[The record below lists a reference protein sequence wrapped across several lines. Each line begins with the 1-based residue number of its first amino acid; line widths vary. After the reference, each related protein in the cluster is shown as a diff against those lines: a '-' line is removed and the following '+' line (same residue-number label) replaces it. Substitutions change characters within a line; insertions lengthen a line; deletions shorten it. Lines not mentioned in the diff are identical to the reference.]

1 MRRPWSWTDGQIKK
15 LNWIRVI
22 LDELKDYLPVTLRQI
37 HYQLVSKGLMD
48 NTTSEYTMLSKRLK
62 YARIDGLIPWEAI
75 EDRTRRAF
83 LNEGWEDKD
92 KFVATE
98 RDDFLVGYRRDLQ
111 QGQENYIEIWLEKD
125 ALAGIFERIIG
136 PLCIPLCP
144 TRGFSSV
151 TFLRDLRN
159 RILTS
164 QKMGQRTTML
174 YFGDFDPSGKE
185 MLPSMQ
191 ITLEDDLG
199 LENINY
205 DPIALIEEQ
214 IEEYDLPVKMGAAKK
229 TDSRYKKFVK
239 KYGPRAVELDALSPK
254 ILREIIQRTMGKYLD
269 LSKLEQHL
277 EEERKEKLILREFK
291 QKAQTFIDE
300 NWMPSNK
307 KDN

>member
-1 MRRPWSWTDGQIKK
+1 MKK
-15 LNWIRVI
+15 LNWIRAI

-37 HYQLVSKGLMD
+37 HYQLVGKGLMD

-83 LNEGWEDKD
+83 LNEGWEDKN

-98 RDDFLVGYRRDLQ
+98 RNDFLVGYRRDLQ
-111 QGQENYIEIWLEKD
+111 QGQENYIEVWLEKD
-125 ALAGIFERIIG
+125 ALAGIFERIAG
-136 PLCIPLCP
+136 PLCIVLCP

-151 TFLRDLRN
+151 TFLRDLKN
-159 RILTS
+159 RILTR
-164 QKMGQRTTML
+164 QKMGQRIIML
-174 YFGDFDPSGKE
+174 YFGDFDPSGEE
-185 MLPSMQ
+185 MLSTMQ

-199 LENINY
+199 VQNINY
-205 DPIALIEEQ
+205 DFIALKEGQ

-254 ILREIIQRTMGKYLD
+254 ILREMTQRAMAKYLD
-269 LSKLEQHL
+269 LSKIGQHL
-277 EEERKEKLILREFK
+277 EEEKKEKLILTEFK
-291 QKAQTFIDE
+291 QKAQAFIDE
-300 NWMPSNK
+300 NWRFSNK